1 MDYLKVYNEWL
12 NDKSYDEET
21 RNELEAIKDNDEEI
35 KDRFYKSLEFGTAGL
50 RGKIGAGT
58 NRMNKY
64 NIMKTTQALADT
76 IKNYGDEALKRG
88 VSISYDVRKFSK
100 DFAEISANVLASNGI
115 KVYLSDDMLIG
126 KKVAKFLKIRL
137 MKF

>member
-21 RNELEAIKDNDEEI
+21 RNELKAIKDNDEEI

-76 IKNYGDEALKRG
+76 IKNYGDEALKE
-88 VSISYDVRKFSK
+88 
-100 DFAEISANVLASNGI
+100 ALALATMLENFQKNLQKSPQM
-115 KVYLSDDMLIG
+115 YLH
-126 KKVAKFLKIRL
+126 L
-137 MKF
+137 ME

>member
-1 MDYLKVYNEWL
+1 MYYLKVYNEWL
-12 NDKSYDEET
+12 NDESYDEET
-21 RNELEAIKDNDEEI
+21 RQELMSIKDNDEEI

-76 IKNYGDEALKRG
+76 IKNYGDEAVKRG
-88 VSISYDVRKFSK
+88 VSISYDVRK
-100 DFAEISANVLASNGI
+100 
-115 KVYLSDDMLIG
+115 
-126 KKVAKFLKIRL
+126 
-137 MKF
+137 